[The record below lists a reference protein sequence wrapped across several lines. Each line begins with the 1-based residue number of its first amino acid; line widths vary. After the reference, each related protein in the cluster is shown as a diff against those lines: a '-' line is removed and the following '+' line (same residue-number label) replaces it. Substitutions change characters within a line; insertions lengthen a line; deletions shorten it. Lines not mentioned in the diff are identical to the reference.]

1 MITAGSAIIGG
12 LVLAGV
18 GAFAAAVAL
27 AERHRLLGGAAAV
40 TIWLMV
46 EDAFELRS
54 ATVFAPVVL
63 AVLDAILIGTV
74 IAAWSAGSLDF
85 PVRVAV
91 GAFVAS
97 AVLVLVPGSYPAQ
110 GALVAVS
117 RLVAVGAW
125 ACVVGVRAYLAAT
138 RGLPARR

>member
-46 EDAFELRS
+46 EDAFELRNAS
-54 ATVFAPVVL
+54 VLAPVAL

-74 IAAWSAGSLDF
+74 IVAWSAGSLDL

-97 AVLVLVPGSYPAQ
+97 AVLVLVPGSYPVQ

-125 ACVVGVRAYLAAT
+125 AGVVGVRAYLAVT
-138 RGLPARR
+138 RDLPARR